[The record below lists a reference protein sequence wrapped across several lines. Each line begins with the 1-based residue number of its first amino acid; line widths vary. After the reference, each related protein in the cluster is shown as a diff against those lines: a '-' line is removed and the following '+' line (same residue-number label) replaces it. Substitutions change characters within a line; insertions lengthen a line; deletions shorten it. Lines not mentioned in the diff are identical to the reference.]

1 MERKLYDNYLL
12 ILKNELMV
20 ALGCTEPIAI
30 AYAAACARKALEDIP
45 VHCSVKCSGNIVKNV
60 MGVTVPN
67 SGGLRGIPVAA
78 VLGIIGGDAQREL
91 QVLESV
97 TEGDIER
104 AKELLAAGF
113 CSCELA
119 EGVENLYIEVLLSS
133 VDGHTASAEVR
144 DRHNN
149 ITRVTRDGKPL
160 FVRKDE
166 HARSQAMGDKSLL
179 SVENILKFADKVAF
193 SDIEEVIGRQ
203 VVYNTA
209 ISNEGLSGTYGA
221 EAGRVLLENSQA
233 SDLRTRAKA
242 AAAAGSDA
250 RMSGCPLPVVINSG
264 SGNQGITVTMPLV
277 EYAKAYSVS
286 CERLYRALVVANLI
300 AIHQKKYIGS
310 LSAYCGAVSAACG
323 AGAGIAYMLDG
334 SYEMVSRTITNTIAT
349 IGGMVCDGAKS
360 SCAAKIASAVECTL
374 LAYEIA
380 KKGHVFQPGE
390 GIVKDTVEKTIES
403 IGRMGRVGMHET
415 DIEILNIMLGR

>member
-1 MERKLYDNYLL
+1 MERKLYENCLT

-30 AYAAACARKALEDIP
+30 AYAAARAREALGDVP
-45 VHCSVKCSGNIVKNV
+45 THCTVRCSGNIVKNV

-67 SGGLRGIPVAA
+67 SGGMRGIEVAA
-78 VLGIIGGDAQREL
+78 VLGVVGGDAQREL

-97 TEGDIER
+97 MPDDI
-104 AKELLAAGF
+104 AQSKALLAAGF

-119 EGVENLYIEVLLSS
+119 EGVENLYVEILLDSAA
-133 VDGHTASAEVR
+133 GHTASAEVR

-149 ITRVTRDGKPL
+149 ITRVTCDGATLFSSEHTQAQPL
-160 FVRKDE
+160 T
-166 HARSQAMGDKSLL
+166 AGDKSLL
-179 SVENILKFADKVAF
+179 TVENILEFASEVAFADIK
-193 SDIEEVIGRQ
+193 EVIGRQ
-203 VVYNTA
+203 VEYNTA
-209 ISNEGLSGTYGA
+209 ISNEGLAGVYGA
-221 EAGRVLLENSQA
+221 QAGRVLLGLGQTG
-233 SDLRTRAKA
+233 DLRTRAKA

-264 SGNQGITVTMPLV
+264 SGNQGITITMPLV
-277 EYAKAYSVS
+277 EYAKAYQIGQ
-286 CERLYRALVVANLI
+286 EQLYRALAAANLI

-334 SYEMVSRTITNTIAT
+334 SYELVSRTITNTIAT
-349 IGGMVCDGAKS
+349 IGGMGCDGAKS
-360 SCAAKIASAVECTL
+360 SCAAKIASAVECAL
-374 LAYEIA
+374 FAYELA
-380 KKGHVFQPGE
+380 KEGHVFQPGE
-390 GIVKDTVEKTIES
+390 GMVKDTVEETIKS

-415 DIEILNIMLGR
+415 DIEILNIMLGK